1 MAAKAQKKSSKTKS
15 QKPKII
21 VVMPAYKAAET
32 IEKTVNDIPKG
43 LVSEIMVVD
52 DNSPDNTVDVAKK
65 LGLTVFKHPNN
76 LGYGG
81 NQKTCYWEALKK
93 NPDAVVMLHPDY
105 QYDATL
111 IGELCRPILQG
122 RYDYMFGSRIRTRE
136 EALTGGMPAHKYII
150 SRIYT
155 LFANAILGVNFSEHF
170 SGLRAYSAKALKT
183 VPFQRFSNNFEFD
196 QEFTVSAIAK
206 GLKIG
211 EIPIPVRYYN
221 DSSSIQL
228 WQGLLFGFGSLKM
241 LGLFLLNKWG
251 IYTSK
256 HFK

>member
-1 MAAKAQKKSSKTKS
+1 MKIKH
-15 QKPKII
+15 KPNII
-21 VVMPAYKAAET
+21 VVMPAYKAAQT
-32 IEKTVNDIPKG
+32 IEKTIKDIPKG
-43 LVSEIMVVD
+43 LVSEIIVVD
-52 DNSPDNTVDVAKK
+52 DNSPDDTKEVAQK
-65 LGLTVFKHPNN
+65 LGLTVFSHPNN

-93 NPDAVVMLHPDY
+93 KPDAVVMLHPDY

-111 IGELCRPILQG
+111 IGELTRPIIEG

-136 EALTGGMPAHKYII
+136 EALKGGMPSHKYFFN
-150 SRIYT
+150 RLYT
-155 LFANAILGVNFSEHF
+155 LFANAILGVNFSEHM
-170 SGLRAYSAKALKT
+170 SGLRAYSTKALKK

-211 EIPIPVRYYN
+211 EIPIPTRYYD

-228 WQGLLFGFGSLKM
+228 WQGFLFGLGSLKM
-241 LGLFLLNKWG
+241 LGFFLLYKWG
-251 IYTSK
+251 IYASK
-256 HFK
+256 YFK